1 MPQTECPAQEEAW
14 RSTTERTPGA
24 FAAAD
29 VAVWERRGEL
39 SASRQRGGVCGRGA
53 LQRTAQSP
61 GRRASSAPSAVWWM
75 PACGTETS
83 RARATCISG

>member
-24 FAAAD
+24 FRRLMSQCGSGVENCLLPD
-29 VAVWERRGEL
+29 SVAGFVEGEHCSVL
-39 SASRQRGGVCGRGA
+39 LKA
-53 LQRTAQSP
+53 L
-61 GRRASSAPSAVWWM
+61 GDGIFGPSAVWWM